1 MEVRVIP
8 LYQWR
13 KILGRLT
20 LIHAAILLCS
30 PLIRQ
35 YLINY
40 ARPLIYTTFLSYP
53 ALAAIRASYTYLQ
66 SGKTEAVGVCAFLCL
81 TAAILTFRSSF
92 LAISQL

>member
-1 MEVRVIP
+1 MEVRRRRPALWSEETAFTNIDA
-8 LYQWR
+8 
-13 KILGRLT
+13 I
-20 LIHAAILLCS
+20 AILLCS

-66 SGKTEAVGVCAFLCL
+66 CGKTEIVGAYYLPPATTTL
-81 TAAILTFRSSF
+81 
-92 LAISQL
+92 

>member
-1 MEVRVIP
+1 M
-8 LYQWR
+8 
-13 KILGRLT
+13 
-20 LIHAAILLCS
+20 AAILLCS

-66 SGKTEAVGVCAFLCL
+66 GGKTDPVSATLVFSLDPL
-81 TAAILTFRSSF
+81 K
-92 LAISQL
+92 ISI